1 MPAIHQA
8 FSTHALAPAAP
19 RFTPAHAPALRYTLP
34 MMRRGLQLAALG
46 CFAACALAAGGCAR
60 PLLSPDDQRSPFDR
74 YDNLRNQFA
83 QQYVEDEFGRQRP
96 NLRARLA
103 PRE

>member
-1 MPAIHQA
+1 
-8 FSTHALAPAAP
+8 
-19 RFTPAHAPALRYTLP
+19 
-34 MMRRGLQLAALG
+34 MRRRVRQGAAAGCIALG
-46 CFAACALAAGGCAR
+46 VLAFAGCAR
-60 PLLSPDDQRSPFDR
+60 PLLSPDDERSPFDR

>member
-1 MPAIHQA
+1 M
-8 FSTHALAPAAP
+8 T
-19 RFTPAHAPALRYTLP
+19 
-34 MMRRGLQLAALG
+34 RRVLQLAALA
-46 CFAACALAAGGCAR
+46 CIAASALAAAGCAR